1 MMFPP
6 GRGNDILSVSQK
18 YVISLYGTND
28 VFTAEGE
35 EVRLREYKKD
45 SKSQIWICTETE
57 DNRISM
63 QNQHTLR
70 FLGRSDTSPNS
81 ACLAKAHQPWEDL
94 DFTRLSLGGYKL
106 MMKRCGQYQLDPI
119 QRQDAS
125 KPGLRIGWPG
135 DQFGLHQL
143 GQSVVRRFEW
153 VVPKRLARSSAP
165 YYDSQDSDQSMNE
178 TSIDFLVGHGINRI
192 ISLNEIPLSS
202 REKLKL
208 KAAGISYTHVKV
220 PDFAAPTQ
228 SQFDQMLLAYAKG
241 GATLI
246 YCGYGDGRTGMA
258 ISALQIFQGRKLS
271 QQDYRDHGVQSPS
284 QLTALDALS
293 IRIHGYVS
301 RYLSISYSNPH
312 SAELTAFLRD
322 SAEDDSDSP
331 GASGTEPPLYA
342 VSDKNK
348 SEKR

>member
-1 MMFPP
+1 MFPP
-6 GRGNDILSVSQK
+6 GRGNDILNVGQK
-18 YVISLYGTND
+18 YVISLYGTNE

-35 EVRLREYKKD
+35 EVRLREYQQDDRK
-45 SKSQIWICTETE
+45 QTWICVQ
-57 DNRISM
+57 NVYKRIGM
-63 QNQHTLR
+63 QNEDTRR
-70 FLGRSDTSPNS
+70 FLGRWNKMSHF
-81 ACLAKAHQPWEDL
+81 ACIAQAPWDWESL
-94 DFTRLSLGGYKL
+94 YFTRLSLGGYSL
-106 MMKRCGQYQLDPI
+106 MVNKCDRYELNPV
-119 QRQDAS
+119 QREDAS
-125 KPGLRIGWPG
+125 KPDLMIGEQN

-165 YYDSQDSDQSMNE
+165 YYDSEDSDQSMNE
-178 TSIDFLVGHGINRI
+178 TSIDFLMGHGINRI
-192 ISLNEIPLSS
+192 ISLNEVPLSS
-202 REKLKL
+202 REKRKL
-208 KAAGISYTHVKV
+208 KTAGISYTHVKV
-220 PDFAAPTQ
+220 PDLAAPTQ
-228 SQFDQMLLAYAKG
+228 LQFDQIRDAYAKG
-241 GATLI
+241 GVTLI

-271 QQDYRDHGVQSPS
+271 HQDYRDHGVQSPS
-284 QLTALDALS
+284 QLRALDALS

-331 GASGTEPPLYA
+331 GASGTEPPPYA
-342 VSDKNK
+342 VSGKDK